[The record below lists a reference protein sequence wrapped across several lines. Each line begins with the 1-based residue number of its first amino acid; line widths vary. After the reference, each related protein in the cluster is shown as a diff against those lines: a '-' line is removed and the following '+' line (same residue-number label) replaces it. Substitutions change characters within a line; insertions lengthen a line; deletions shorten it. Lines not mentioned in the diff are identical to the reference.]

1 MRSNR
6 DISILLVDDDADLR
20 SLMSEFFSEHGYQ
33 VTVAPDGARG
43 LELARQPQFDLVILD
58 VMMPALDGFA
68 VLEQLRKTSKVPVI
82 MLTARTETASRIHG
96 LESGADDYLPKPFDP
111 QELLARVRAILRR
124 TQSEPAAG
132 PVEVSG
138 VRLDAASRTVFQH
151 GKSVSLTSV
160 EFDILEVLVRAAGR
174 VVSRDELMQ
183 RLYQREATPFD
194 RSIDVHVSH
203 LRKKLED
210 SDNLIRTV
218 RGVGYQFCKEMSE
231 ESAVAAE

>member
-20 SLMSEFFSEHGYQ
+20 SLMSEFFMEQGYQ
-33 VTVAPDGARG
+33 VTVAPDGSRG
-43 LELARQPQFDLVILD
+43 LDLARQPQFDLVILD
-58 VMMPALDGFA
+58 VMMPGLDGFA

-124 TQSEPAAG
+124 THSEPAAG

-138 VRLDAASRTVFQH
+138 VRLDAASRTVTQD
-151 GKSVSLTSV
+151 GKPVTLTSV

-203 LRKKLED
+203 LRKKLDDSED
-210 SDNLIRTV
+210 LIRTV
-218 RGVGYQFCKEMSE
+218 RGVGYQFCKAAPE
-231 ESAVAAE
+231 ESSLAAV